1 MVKHS
6 PSFMSAFF
14 SRERFGRPQVLAAS
28 LLLVFLAQCIWLI
41 GHSPSSMEA
50 DSTSLFRVQEGLR
63 QWRGESVA
71 GVPSTARIDAGT
83 LPPPQIESNE
93 GYDPNHSPIW
103 YLALSAPLPG
113 WHESKQAFAPRYWP

>member
-14 SRERFGRPQVLAAS
+14 SRERFGRPQILAAS

-41 GHSPSSMEA
+41 GRSASSIEVNSV
-50 DSTSLFRVQEGLR
+50 DSFRVQEGLR

-71 GVPSTARIDAGT
+71 GVPSAARAEAAT
-83 LPPPQIESNE
+83 LPPPEIESNE
-93 GYDPNHSPIW
+93 GHDPNHSPLW
-103 YLALSAPLPG
+103 YLTLS
-113 WHESKQAFAPRYWP
+113 